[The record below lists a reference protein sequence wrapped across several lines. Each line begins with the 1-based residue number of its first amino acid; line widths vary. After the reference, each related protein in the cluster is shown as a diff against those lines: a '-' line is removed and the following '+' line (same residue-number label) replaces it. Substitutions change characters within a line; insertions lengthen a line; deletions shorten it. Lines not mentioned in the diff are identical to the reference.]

1 MIKEQRFIFGAP
13 RVDTI
18 RRHAHHGDIIAHT
31 LSQPHVSSKKDE
43 ILIASELHDYLPQKH
58 RNTRCR
64 SPPQAT
70 TTIPPPCHH
79 KIGKKKY
86 EVSIQPTPT
95 RNEDGFYNNSGGRRR
110 ACTPPCNSIQR
121 SDAVKLILQRDP
133 SPSPPVMVCPRREGI
148 RILSHSTT
156 NPPPYEWNTNN
167 PSSDNSNKHRLRI
180 NRYNSTTVQHPPF
193 AWITEEICDVDV
205 DHRSNH
211 NRNPHHPAYRNR
223 PQDHNSEVLLCTP
236 H

>member
-95 RNEDGFYNNSGGRRR
+95 RNEDGFYNNNGGRRR

-121 SDAVKLILQRDP
+121 SDAVKRILQRDP
-133 SPSPPVMVCPRREGI
+133 SPSPPPVVICPRREGI
-148 RILSHSTT
+148 RILSHPTT
-156 NPPPYEWNTNN
+156 NPP
-167 PSSDNSNKHRLRI
+167 
-180 NRYNSTTVQHPPF
+180 TV
-193 AWITEEICDVDV
+193 
-205 DHRSNH
+205 
-211 NRNPHHPAYRNR
+211 
-223 PQDHNSEVLLCTP
+223 
-236 H
+236 